1 MEAALAS
8 RLALTALALTLS
20 TGASAAHLYGR
31 VVAVADGDTLTVLD
45 GAERPHKVR
54 LSAID
59 APERRQPYGERAKQH
74 LVRLAHGKSVLV
86 DWQKR
91 DRYGRIV
98 GRVLLREC
106 AYVDCSYAQDVALEQ
121 LRAGLAWHFLR
132 YASEQPLHERMQ
144 YAGVERDARARREGL
159 WQQPEPVPPWL
170 FRKTATDPDRKDP
183 RLSRVSGF
191 SCENC

>member
-1 MEAALAS
+1 MEAAFAS

-20 TGASAAHLYGR
+20 SGAGAAHLYGR

-59 APERRQPYGERAKQH
+59 APERRQAYGESAKQH
-74 LVRLAHGKSVLV
+74 LVRLARGKSVLV
-86 DWQKR
+86 DWHKR

-98 GRVLLREC
+98 GRVLLRDC
-106 AYVDCSYAQDVALEQ
+106 ASVDCGYAQDVALEQ
-121 LRAGLAWHFLR
+121 LRAGLAWHFPR
-132 YASEQPLHERMQ
+132 YASEQPLHQRVQ

-170 FRKTATDPDRKDP
+170 FRKTATDSESRNP
-183 RLSRVSGF
+183 RLSRVFF
-191 SCENC
+191 SHENC